1 MQDPELR
8 KKIINRVRS
17 DLSKRMRILSVKF
30 HDIVFRKKL
39 TGSNEVCKN
48 FELVRV
54 KVEYKKGRKKLR
66 TTAIIYPCD
75 IVPYVRKSLA
85 VVEEMAREKLVS
97 KSSYFKAGDIF
108 AERYDLD
115 LNSIKSAVKRT
126 QIAFARLLSIGL
138 VSAQDVVCWLKSES
152 RSFSYLNHLYWEKS
166 LEMNLAPL
174 NLFR

>member
-17 DLSKRMRILSVKF
+17 DLSKGMTILSVKF

-39 TGSNEVCKN
+39 TGCNEVCRNYK
-48 FELVRV
+48 LVRV
-54 KVEYKKGRKKLR
+54 KVEYKKGRRKLY
-66 TTAIIYPCD
+66 TNAIIYPCD
-75 IVPYVRKSLA
+75 ILPYVRKSLA

-97 KSSYFKAGDIF
+97 KSSYCTAGNIF
-108 AERYDLD
+108 AEKYDFD

-126 QIAFARLLSIGL
+126 QSAFARLLSIGL
-138 VSAQDVVCWLKSES
+138 VSALDVVCWLKSES
-152 RSFSYLNHLYWEKS
+152 RSFAHLNHLYWEKT
-166 LEMNLAPL
+166 LEMNIEPL